1 MSELRDKATR
11 LLLKSAWEMADDNEY
26 DLSAVFDGQHG
37 FIDDLRR
44 RAMDTLEGVGC
55 MPSTPPDND
64 EMERLTADSGFTLD
78 LLDRERVRF
87 TTAPIPPRINVIKPL
102 SPCLSMICW
111 EYCDGSQDI
120 HGEDS

>member
-1 MSELRDKATR
+1 MSEIREKAVR
-11 LLLKSAWEMADDNEY
+11 LLLQAAYEMAADNA
-26 DLSAVFDGQHG
+26 DSVADIFDCQHG

-78 LLDRERVRF
+78 VLDKRAREVYDCAYSTTYQRYQTAIAMLIDDLLGVD
-87 TTAPIPPRINVIKPL
+87 
-102 SPCLSMICW
+102 
-111 EYCDGSQDI
+111 
-120 HGEDS
+120 